1 MKIISDDTAE
11 IIAREFQEQIET
23 SAKLIGK
30 MRNELGKSME
40 EDGAEAETAKRC
52 MDILAQME
60 SGVREYYTR
69 LIASVRD
76 TGWID
81 IRKRKPAPMSPCLMA
96 TGNLAFEGMMS
107 AEGKVIRNG
116 SGDYEEILGE
126 SVVGWMPFPDPP
138 AAAV

>member
-1 MKIISDDTAE
+1 MKFISDDAAE
-11 IIAREFQEQIET
+11 MIVRELQGQIET

-30 MRNELGKSME
+30 KRDELFKSL
-40 EDGAEAETAKRC
+40 AEAGAGEETMRQS
-52 MDILAQME
+52 MDMLTQME

-81 IRKRKPAPMSPCLMA
+81 IRKRKPAPMAPCLMA
-96 TGNLAFEGMMS
+96 TENLAFEGMMS

-138 AAAV
+138 GAAV